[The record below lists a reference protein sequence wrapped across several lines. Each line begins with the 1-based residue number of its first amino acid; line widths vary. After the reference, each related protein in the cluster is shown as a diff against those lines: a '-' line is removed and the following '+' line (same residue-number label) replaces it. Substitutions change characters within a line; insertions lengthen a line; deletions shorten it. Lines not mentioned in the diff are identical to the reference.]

1 MRVEWF
7 YASASVFNE
16 AREQVDGR
24 SKPFLF
30 LGGELFLDYCCEL
43 ILPGGATALEQLLA
57 FPGE

>member
-1 MRVEWF
+1 MRVECLH
-7 YASASVFNE
+7 AKASVFNE

-30 LGGELFLDYCCEL
+30 LGGEFLLDCCCEP
-43 ILPGGATALEQLLA
+43 ILPCCATVPEQLLA